1 MQREIIGIDFG
12 TTNSG
17 IAFIEFDEPT
27 IIENSE
33 NERVTPSVVYFK
45 EGGDVVVGSAAKRN
59 IIANPERT
67 VASIKRHM
75 GTDHTVQ
82 IGNESY
88 PPEYVAAHII
98 KKLVSDAEKRIGTH
112 ITDATITVPAYFMDS
127 QRQAVKDAGEIAG
140 LNVHGILN
148 EPTAAALAF
157 GFADEGEE
165 RRILVYDF
173 GGGTFDV
180 SILSIGDG
188 FYDVDATS
196 GDNHLGGDDI
206 DSRLEEFI
214 VDKIREKHKIDLRNE
229 ENDNR
234 SVLQSIREEA
244 ERVKIEL
251 SDKER
256 AVVNLPYLSKGKQG
270 APIAFSYTLTRQ
282 EFNELIFDFI
292 ERTRNPMKQ
301 ALNDAALHPDEI
313 DDILMVGGTTYIPA
327 VQEFV
332 RDFFGK
338 EPEHMIDPIEVV
350 SLGAAVSTLKDGVKE
365 NDEKGGGEEI
375 SGTIRRP
382 VEISD
387 VTSRSIGVSIVD
399 GTVVKIISRNT
410 KIPVTQTKPF
420 TNAGDYS
427 DEVVIEVYQGEDL
440 YPEEGGYLGEFWI
453 DIEPKPA
460 GESEIDVSFSIGEEF
475 GILNVTAKDHDSGN
489 ERTVKME
496 AVGRLTKRAKN
507 KWMRKMLNTYAIEVT
522 VENVDTRDVLDYY
535 LNPSAT
541 MYDVRQDLMKK
552 GILSE
557 GMNIFYDDKALDD
570 ESLVR
575 DLNITDGSTLELR

>member
-1 MQREIIGIDFG
+1 MQREVIGIDFG

-45 EGGDVVVGSAAKRN
+45 EGGDAVVGSAAKRN
-59 IIANPERT
+59 IIANPDRT
-67 VASIKRHM
+67 VASIKRYM

-98 KKLVSDAEKRIGTH
+98 KKLVSDAEKRIGTP
-112 ITDATITVPAYFMDS
+112 ITDAIITVPAYFMDS

-140 LNVHGILN
+140 LNVRGILN

-157 GFADEGEE
+157 GFAGEGEE

-214 VDKIREKHKIDLRNE
+214 IDKIREKHKIDLRNE
-229 ENDNR
+229 DDWNR

-251 SDKER
+251 SGKER
-256 AVVNLPYLSKGKQG
+256 VTVNLPYLSKSKQG

-301 ALNDAALHPDEI
+301 ALDDAALHPDEI

-338 EPEHMIDPIEVV
+338 EPEHRIDPIEVV
-350 SLGAAVSTLKDGVKE
+350 SLGAAVATLKDGAKE
-365 NDEKGGGEEI
+365 TDGKGREKGI

-387 VTSRSIGVSIVD
+387 VASRSIGVSIVD

-427 DEVVIEVYQGEDL
+427 DEVIIEVYQGESL

-453 DIEPKPA
+453 DIEPKPV
-460 GESEIDVSFSIGEEF
+460 GESEIDVSFAIGEEF
-475 GILNVTAKDHDSGN
+475 GILHVTAKDHDSGN

-522 VENVDTRDVLDYY
+522 VENIDTRDVLDYY

-541 MYDVRQDLMKK
+541 IQDVRQDLMKK

-557 GMNIFYDDKALDD
+557 GTGIFCDGEALDD

-575 DLNITDGSTLELR
+575 DLNITDGSTLELK